1 MKPLT
6 LTIKKSIAGFTLLEV
21 LIALTVFSV
30 IAISVSKAVS
40 STAINALYLEEKT
53 LASWLAENR
62 LTEIKLA
69 GFAGQG
75 ENKDKV
81 DFAGRKW
88 HILQKIEKTPLPNF
102 NKVTIKT
109 ARAET
114 PESVIYSLEGFI
126 GKY

>member
-1 MKPLT
+1 MTSRIIRLNKT
-6 LTIKKSIAGFTLLEV
+6 TGFTLLEV

-62 LTEIKLA
+62 LTELKLA
-69 GFAGQG
+69 GYAGPGQ
-75 ENKDKV
+75 NKDKV
-81 DFAGRKW
+81 EFAGREW
-88 HILQKIEKTPLPNF
+88 HILQTIEKTPLPNF
-102 NKVTIKT
+102 NKISIKT
-109 ARAET
+109 SRAET
-114 PESVIYSLEGFI
+114 PEDVIYSLEGFE

>member
-1 MKPLT
+1 MAKLAY
-6 LTIKKSIAGFTLLEV
+6 KSRKMIGFTLLEV
-21 LIALTVFSV
+21 LIALVVFSV

-69 GFAGQG
+69 GFA
-75 ENKDKV
+75 EPSESKDS
-81 DFAGRKW
+81 AEYAARQW
-88 HILQKIEKTPLPNF
+88 HILQIIEKTPLPNF
-102 NKVTIKT
+102 NRVTIKI
-109 ARAET
+109 AREET
-114 PESVIYSLEGFI
+114 PNDPVYSLEGFI